1 MKKELK
7 IKERVMLKKLVTS
20 AVIVIGMFF
29 VFAGQSNEAAP
40 AVCEN
45 VESHDCWTLDNEKG
59 WMYNAPILEVTPT
72 TVGAENWSFDD
83 NYGWIYNA
91 PTIEISPDDIVENWS
106 FDENLGWI
114 YQVEEISIV
123 G

>member
-29 VFAGQSNEAAP
+29 VFAGQSNEATP
-40 AVCEN
+40 VVCEN
-45 VESHDCWTLDNEKG
+45 VESRDCWTLDNEKG
-59 WMYNAPILEVTPT
+59 WMYNAPMLEVTPT
-72 TVGAENWSFDD
+72 NVDTENWSFDD
-83 NYGWIYNA
+83 NYGWIYNTPA
-91 PTIEISPDDIVENWS
+91 IEITPDEIVENWS

-114 YQVEEISIV
+114 YQVEEITIV